1 MQTGSDVH
9 ESLVTRIRRVRRQ
22 LEKQDGGIERL
33 QGGMAELGARRGAT
47 MRALAEFH
55 LPEMSEAAVADTL
68 GEMETS
74 VRAVFDAKKDRL
86 EEVERLIPE
95 QREVV
100 DTSEAHLAQVTAAL
114 NQVGRERSRLARSV
128 YEELQGMDRWRAQS
142 DEVRRLQARV
152 GASGKRHEAALRERR
167 EKTPAYKRDVFFS
180 YLSRR
185 RYGSDS
191 AAGNGLTRM
200 LDGWVADATEYGS
213 ARAKYDFLIELPG
226 HAEVVLDDDRAALA
240 NAQAPLAAL
249 EAEVIERHGLTPVLQ
264 RGDELYAE
272 REEARRTLREAEAA
286 LRELTDELAS
296 LHDQRGSYYEN
307 AIDGLESYLEGR
319 SLDDLVTMARATGDP
334 RDDVLVARL
343 ADIDGQLRTLRAEL
357 ADLREDRDRLADRLA
372 GLEDLRDRF
381 EGDDWNGRRS
391 RFDDGLDMNALLI
404 GYLAGSHSFGHVQR
418 HLGRSHSFLPSD
430 GGFSPGGGFGGG
442 GFSSGGGFGGGGFS
456 SGGGFGGGGGF
467 STGGGF

>member
-22 LEKQDGGIERL
+22 LEKQDRGIERL
-33 QGGMAELGARRGAT
+33 QDGMAELGARRGAT

-95 QREVV
+95 QREAV

-152 GASGKRHEAALRERR
+152 AASEKCHEAAQRERR

-185 RYGSDS
+185 RCGSES

-200 LDGWVADATEYGS
+200 LDGWVADVTGYGS

-226 HAEVVLDDDRAALA
+226 HAEAVLDDDRAALA

-272 REEARRTLREAEAA
+272 REEARRTLREAETA

-319 SLDDLVTMARATGDP
+319 SLDDLVTMARATGAGP
-334 RDDVLVARL
+334 PAR
-343 ADIDGQLRTLRAEL
+343 ADQ
-357 ADLREDRDRLADRLA
+357 
-372 GLEDLRDRF
+372 
-381 EGDDWNGRRS
+381 
-391 RFDDGLDMNALLI
+391 
-404 GYLAGSHSFGHVQR
+404 
-418 HLGRSHSFLPSD
+418 
-430 GGFSPGGGFGGG
+430 SPAAAP
-442 GFSSGGGFGGGGFS
+442 
-456 SGGGFGGGGGF
+456 
-467 STGGGF
+467 